1 MTDKSALYLK
11 LASIMAATTTAT
23 FGALVGAYH
32 LLF

>member
-11 LASIMAATTTAT
+11 IASLMAVTTSAT